1 LGGRGPAGEPADVGA
16 AEGGGG
22 EGVNPKLELIRELEK
37 RGLWSMVQKAKD
49 GYYSSLASPYAA
61 PLAEL
66 VKELEA
72 LGHPDL
78 AQRAKNG
85 DFDHER

>member
-1 LGGRGPAGEPADVGA
+1 VGVGGSSGEPSDVGE

-22 EGVNPKLELIRELEK
+22 EGVNAKQELIRELEK

>member
-1 LGGRGPAGEPADVGA
+1 
-16 AEGGGG
+16 
-22 EGVNPKLELIRELEK
+22 
-37 RGLWSMVQKAKD
+37 
-49 GYYSSLASPYAA
+49 
-61 PLAEL
+61 

>member
-1 LGGRGPAGEPADVGA
+1 
-16 AEGGGG
+16 
-22 EGVNPKLELIRELEK
+22 
-37 RGLWSMVQKAKD
+37 MVQKAKD

-72 LGHPDL
+72 LGHHDL
-78 AQRAKNG
+78 SARAKNG